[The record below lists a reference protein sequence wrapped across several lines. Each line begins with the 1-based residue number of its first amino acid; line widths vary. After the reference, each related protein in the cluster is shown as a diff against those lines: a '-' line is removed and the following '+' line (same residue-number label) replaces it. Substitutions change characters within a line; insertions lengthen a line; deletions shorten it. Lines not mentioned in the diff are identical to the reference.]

1 MKQPLI
7 SVVVPVYNVEGYLET
22 CLNSLLAQTYP
33 NIEVLLVDD
42 GSTDNSGAVCGA
54 WAARDSRVR
63 AVRFPENRGPSAAR
77 NEGVR
82 QAKGALI
89 SVVDADDRVEPNLL
103 EKLHRCLEEN
113 EAEVSACGADGIAL
127 QVGPAAVFSRAEA
140 VRCLARGV
148 PFNLVPW
155 GKLYKAELVK
165 GCPFDEDIFYSEDLL
180 FLYTIL
186 RRVRKMAYLPDT
198 LYHYTQRE
206 GSQVQSG
213 MNQRK
218 CTALSAHD
226 LVCGDAAVRFPE
238 AVEDFRQLVLEADRN
253 MAVLA
258 VKNGCEG
265 GRTFP
270 YLKRL
275 QANVRRHF
283 SRRALALCPGRKE
296 AASILLLYVSAAA
309 FWVAA
314 AAYIRLKGRRRVR

>member
-33 NIEVLLVDD
+33 NIEILLVDD
-42 GSTDNSGAVCGA
+42 GSTDNSGAVCDA

-82 QAKGALI
+82 QAKGAFI
-89 SVVDADDRVEPNLL
+89 SFVDADDRVEPNLL

-127 QVGPAAVFSRAEA
+127 QAGPAAVFSRAEA

-155 GKLYKAELVK
+155 GKLYKAELAK

-180 FLYTIL
+180 FLYTVL
-186 RRVRKMAYLPDT
+186 RRVRKVAYLPDV

-213 MNQRK
+213 MTRRK
-218 CTALSAHD
+218 CTALSAQD
-226 LVCGDAAVRFPE
+226 WVCGDAAVRFPE
-238 AVEDFRQLVLEADRN
+238 AAEDFRQLVLEADRN

-309 FWVAA
+309 FWAA
-314 AAYIRLKGRRRVR
+314 AAVYTRLKGRRRAQ